1 MLQIALSLQAQLVLS
16 FSRRDSRVVVV
27 LVAVAAVLVVAVLVP
42 VVLVVAVVVP
52 MVERRPV
59 MVKGTFFLFFSF
71 SFQPSSDDDSIS

>member
-1 MLQIALSLQAQLVLS
+1 MLQIALSLQAQLALS

-52 MVERRPV
+52 MVERPV

-71 SFQPSSDDDSIS
+71 SFQPSSSDDDSIS